1 MRLAILAVV
10 AAGCGGRASSPAA
23 SAGATAP
30 AALPFAAA
38 RWVPDR
44 PRYVL
49 ASRNLGDAQRAVRE
63 AIDFL
68 AVATGHDLRD
78 AVDLSVALLGVD
90 ALHAD
95 PLAVIGVD
103 PAGGWAVFSDEMSP
117 TIVVHLAAPAQA
129 AAFLARQRAHLA
141 TRAATVDGVEVV
153 SAALPAGLAASWAID
168 GDWLW
173 LHLAMPG
180 APDDG
185 RWFAASHGRHEA
197 RWTGDWA
204 WAQRA
209 AGTAANLVGLLD
221 LHGAVAGAVA
231 RLPEAVACAR
241 LAEPVGKA
249 SIALEGDE
257 RHVSARIALDLGP
270 DPAAA
275 ERLRGL
281 LLRPPSGWDATA
293 ARAAIA
299 VAWNLDL
306 AAARA
311 WLAPCLSALG
321 APGAL
326 DDTGIRAAR
335 ALLVDFD
342 PGALSGSGAIALDV
356 TSTAFLERQLARIP
370 LRKTLERARAF
381 GPYRGFSI
389 AIPFGPAIEYVL
401 DPRSQIALAAVGEGL
416 LAQLVAPAPGRA
428 GVPPIFAID
437 LAPPAMSVDAW
448 QAALHAITEQ
458 RLDGSPGPAARRI
471 AAHLM
476 AWRDGHLAVTA
487 ESGAIVLQVSGN
499 RR

>member
-95 PLAVIGVD
+95 PLAAIGVD

-389 AIPFGPAIEYVL
+389 ACSIRGARSRS
-401 DPRSQIALAAVGEGL
+401 PRSA
-416 LAQLVAPAPGRA
+416 R
-428 GVPPIFAID
+428 
-437 LAPPAMSVDAW
+437 
-448 QAALHAITEQ
+448 
-458 RLDGSPGPAARRI
+458 GSWPSWSRRRPAARGCRRSSRSTSHRRRCPSTRGRPRSTRSPSSGSMARPARPLGASPLTSWPGATATSRSPPR
-471 AAHLM
+471 AARSSSRSR
-476 AWRDGHLAVTA
+476 ATG
-487 ESGAIVLQVSGN
+487 GN
-499 RR
+499 A

>member
-95 PLAVIGVD
+95 PLAAIGVD

-370 LRKTLERARAF
+370 LRK
-381 GPYRGFSI
+381 
-389 AIPFGPAIEYVL
+389 VL